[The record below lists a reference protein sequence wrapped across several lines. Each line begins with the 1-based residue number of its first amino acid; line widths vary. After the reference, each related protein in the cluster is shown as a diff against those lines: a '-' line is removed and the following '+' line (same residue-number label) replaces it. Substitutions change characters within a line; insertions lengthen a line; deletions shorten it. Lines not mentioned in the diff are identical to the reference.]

1 MPTVTLLEKL
11 YANVSLKM
19 VESQIQDSC
28 EGLEVTV
35 RVAEAAS
42 CGWLRLNI
50 AGEDEIAA
58 MNLLKKD
65 FGIAPVYA
73 KNIKEGNIYRGKIVS
88 SGTWDTEI
96 HVDIGVFLPEPMVAV
111 VSLEHLQSQLVD
123 GKSLPLLRLSQLF
136 CFLNNIPTEILI
148 KRTYNGPR
156 FFVSELSERQ
166 ILVISSWV
174 ASNLDRLIVLG
185 ALLKT
190 IENALA
196 ASGHLR
202 DVVEIEN
209 LGMLEHVIV
218 CKLGT
223 DAVGL
228 IPRLG
233 RLIPNAVFGVF
244 SPTEI
249 LRSLKA

>member
-11 YANVSLKM
+11 YANISLKM

-35 RVAEAAS
+35 RIAEAAS
-42 CGWLRLNI
+42 CGWLRLSI
-50 AGEDEIAA
+50 SGEDEVAA
-58 MNLLKKD
+58 LNLLKKD
-65 FGIAPVYA
+65 FGIAPVYV
-73 KNIKEGNIYRGKIVS
+73 KNIKQGDTYKGKIVPF
-88 SGTWDTEI
+88 GARDTEI
-96 HVDIGVFLPEPMVAV
+96 HVDIGVFLPEPIIAV
-111 VSLEHLQSQLVD
+111 VSLQHLQSQLVD
-123 GKSLPLLRLSQLF
+123 GKRLPLLRLSQLF
-136 CFLNNIPTEILI
+136 CFLNNVPIEILI
-148 KRTYNGPR
+148 KRAHNEQR
-156 FFVSELSERQ
+156 FFVSQLSERQ
-166 ILVISSWV
+166 IRVSFSWI
-174 ASNLDRLIVLG
+174 ASNLDRLVILG
-185 ALLKT
+185 AFLKAV
-190 IENALA
+190 ENALA

-209 LGMLEHVIV
+209 LGMLEHAIV

-249 LRSLKA
+249 LRSVKA